1 MQEPQLQSL
10 KQLRKEEVEVKGSVA
25 CIIRIREF
33 SRGLGRV
40 KKQVMLYSIYI
51 FAATLLLFMNILA
64 HAYPYET
71 SQNAVVVSIEGYMSN
86 INPGT
91 AECIVDA
98 LNYAEQLNSP
108 LIIELDTYGGWL
120 DSAFV
125 IGDAILKAKVPVIGY
140 VRGGKALSAGT
151 LILLPTHI
159 AVMSPWSVIGA
170 MQPIYY
176 DPFTGKVTYVN
187 ESKIINPI
195 LEKVRL
201 YAGSRG
207 RNITTAERF
216 VKENL
221 VLSADEAKSYGII
234 DFVASSTEEV
244 LSRINGM
251 KVKVYDNVTY
261 IIRTKSYTRYSCSV
275 RSQMT
280 SLLSDPLIS
289 SVLTSIG
296 MFVLILS
303 LISGH
308 LVIAPLGLALL
319 ILGLVGSGFNVNL
332 AAIFLVL
339 LGSILLAIEL
349 LVLPG
354 FGVVG
359 ISGIIMLIF
368 GIALLPVTGPTTIAN
383 PEEYFSRLRTFAIA
397 LGLGFGSFAAFVV
410 YKVIKAKR
418 ARVTIF
424 TLEGKV
430 GRAVDKLEPG
440 KLGYVLIEGEYWKA
454 IAEEPIEPNEEVIVV
469 KSEDMTLYVKKVKRE
484 SEGET
489 ST

>member
-1 MQEPQLQSL
+1 M
-10 KQLRKEEVEVKGSVA
+10 
-25 CIIRIREF
+25 
-33 SRGLGRV
+33 
-40 KKQVMLYSIYI
+40 KKQTLIYPLYISIAI
-51 FAATLLLFMNILA
+51 LFIFMNIV
-64 HAYPYET
+64 AYGYQTET
-71 SQNAVVVSIEGYMSN
+71 SSSVVIVSIEGYMSN
-86 INPGT
+86 IDPGT

-98 LNYAEQLNSP
+98 LNYAEQRNSP
-108 LIIELDTYGGWL
+108 LLIELDTYGGWL
-120 DSAFV
+120 DSAFM
-125 IGDAILKAKVPVIGY
+125 IGDAILKSKVPVIGY

-159 AVMSPWSVIGA
+159 VAMSPWSVIGA

-176 DPFTGKVTYVN
+176 DPLTGKVIYVN

-207 RNITTAERF
+207 RNVTIAEKF

-221 VLSADEAKSYGII
+221 VLSADEAKKYGII
-234 DFVASSTEEV
+234 DFIASSTEQV
-244 LSRINGM
+244 LDKINGM

-261 IIRTKSYTRYSCSV
+261 VIRAKNYVRYSCSI

-308 LVIAPLGLALL
+308 IVIAPLGLALL
-319 ILGLVGSGFNVNL
+319 ILGLIGSGFNVNL
-332 AAIFLVL
+332 AAMVLVL

-354 FGVVG
+354 FGAVG
-359 ISGIIMLIF
+359 ISGIIMLVF
-368 GIALLPVTGPTTIAN
+368 GVALLPITGPTTIAN

-410 YKVIKAKR
+410 YKVVKAKR
-418 ARVTIF
+418 AKVTIF
-424 TLEGKV
+424 TLEGKR

-440 KLGYVLIEGEYWKA
+440 KPGYIMIEGEYWKA

-469 KSEDMTLYVKKVKRE
+469 KSKDMMLYVRKAK
-484 SEGET
+484 SEEGKGT
-489 ST
+489 STT